1 MIQNSW
7 KIYLFFQYCIFRE
20 TDVFLSARQSF
31 NPLRMENFT
40 FGNHNMRKKK
50 KEKTFNLIL

>member
-40 FGNHNMRKKK
+40 FGNHNMRKRKK
-50 KEKTFNLIL
+50 KTLSI